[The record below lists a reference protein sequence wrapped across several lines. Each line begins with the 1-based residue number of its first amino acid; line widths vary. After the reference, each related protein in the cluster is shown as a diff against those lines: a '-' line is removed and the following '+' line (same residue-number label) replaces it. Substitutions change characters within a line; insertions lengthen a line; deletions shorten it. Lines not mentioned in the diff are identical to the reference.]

1 LLDTGGHGSVDLAIG
16 LGVAPARINTIIDF
30 EAAQRA
36 GASTQGSHQVG
47 TAALLGEQATL
58 VAAGQVEVPI
68 AATFPLDR
76 VHAAY
81 EQRAGKRICGKLVL
95 QISTAGAP

>member
-30 EAAQRA
+30 EAVQRA